1 MPPAEPR
8 TVSAERETV
17 GAPSTIS
24 NVTVAET
31 SRCSGVAPASASSC
45 EKAIA

>member
-1 MPPAEPR
+1 MPPALPR
-8 TVSAERETV
+8 TVSALRVIV
-17 GAPSTIS
+17 GAPSTSS

-45 EKAIA
+45 ENAIA